1 MRPITHVAFLAGIA
15 VSVITLAPPARSEDR
30 APSVS
35 LIKMPY
41 RGERNLADLSD
52 SPDSLDKGGL
62 QKLLEQ
68 QGWAV
73 RPTSTVALTAEEQ
86 KAYGEW
92 NRLGLANGH
101 LAQMVAAEVK
111 AGRFPV
117 GLLAN
122 CSALM
127 GMLGGLQ
134 HSGPTSAP
142 LRVGLVFIDAH
153 GDFNTPETTLSG
165 MLGGMPV
172 AISAGL
178 GLTRLRVKSGL
189 DPALPER
196 NIVLAGARDVDPLEQ
211 DLLDRSAVE
220 RLSVED
226 LKARPAAVTRQME
239 RLSSLTDVIYV
250 HVDIDVL
257 DPPEVRGHPLTVP
270 GGPTSREL
278 AAALTAMFRHE
289 KAAAFGV
296 ASTPSGDQDRDGRSR
311 QAAYNLILGALEGVQ
326 QRSKAAPRVTQR

>member
-1 MRPITHVAFLAGIA
+1 MRRRTRLALAATIA
-15 VSVITLAPPARSEDR
+15 LWAITLAPAARSDDR
-30 APSVS
+30 GRPVS

-41 RGERNLADLSD
+41 RGERNLPDLSD
-52 SPDSLDKGGL
+52 SPDYVEKGGL
-62 QKLLEQ
+62 QKLLERE
-68 QGWAV
+68 GWQV
-73 RPTSTVALTAEEQ
+73 RSTSTVALTPEEQ

-101 LAQMVAAEVK
+101 LAQMVAAEIK
-111 AGRFPV
+111 EGAFPV

-134 HSGPTSAP
+134 HSGPTSRP

-178 GLTRLRVKSGL
+178 GLTRLRLKSGL

-196 NIVLAGARDVDPLEQ
+196 NMVLAGARDVDPLEQ

-220 RLSVED
+220 RVSVED
-226 LKARPAAVTRQME
+226 IKTRPATINRQME
-239 RLSSLTDVIYV
+239 RLSGLTDVIYI
-250 HVDIDVL
+250 HVDMDVL
-257 DPPEVRGHPLTVP
+257 DPPEVAGHPLAVP

-278 AAALTAMFRHE
+278 AAALTEIFRHE
-289 KAAAFGV
+289 KAVAFGV

-311 QAAYNLILGALEGVQ
+311 QAAYNLILGALEGVR
-326 QRSKAAPRVTQR
+326 QRAAAR